1 MLLIF
6 ILKKRSFSELST
18 QERNKSY
25 SVEGK
30 QSTTITGNLSCKEFV
45 FPYLLPSGKFG
56 QKTERNVALSAT
68 KKNIKLLLNYC
79 QVTSFE
85 SRLYMFYINSRT
97 TFNMIFVRCYELCFC
112 TKKF

>member
-18 QERNKSY
+18 QETNKSY

-85 SRLYMFYINSRT
+85 SRLY
-97 TFNMIFVRCYELCFC
+97 IFTLTVAQHS
-112 TKKF
+112 T